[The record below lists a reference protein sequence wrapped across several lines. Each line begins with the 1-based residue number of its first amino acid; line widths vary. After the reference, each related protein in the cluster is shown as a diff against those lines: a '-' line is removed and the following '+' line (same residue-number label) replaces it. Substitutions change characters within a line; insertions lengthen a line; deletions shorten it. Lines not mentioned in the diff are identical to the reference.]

1 MGAGHV
7 GRYGRKA
14 EIADVIVAETW
25 RRCGLGSALVR
36 ELCDIATARAW
47 RPLEIGVLTTNLGA
61 LRLYQRLG
69 FRQVKIIQLANEKNA
84 LVLRQ
89 VNDEI
94 DVLV

>member
-1 MGAGHV
+1 M
-7 GRYGRKA
+7 
-14 EIADVIVAETW
+14 
-25 RRCGLGSALVR
+25 R